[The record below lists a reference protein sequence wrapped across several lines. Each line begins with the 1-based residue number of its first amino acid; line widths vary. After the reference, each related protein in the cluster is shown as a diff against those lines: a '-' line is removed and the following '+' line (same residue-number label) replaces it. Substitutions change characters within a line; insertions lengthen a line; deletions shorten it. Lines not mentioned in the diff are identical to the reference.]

1 MPNAETERNGHERG
15 WCAARIGTDC
25 SPPHIWHLATPP
37 NERNN
42 EFFLLKGFT
51 STYLKETR
59 FSFHAHFSW
68 GPPPL
73 GVIPEK
79 RPPLACRP
87 QPSLA
92 RAPQTESMATGLA
105 RDEIANDS
113 RTGAVGRERFANGRE
128 RARRGANG
136 RVGARTGA
144 SGRERARRGANG
156 ASGRQLLLEVHE
168 SAALFTAGDL
178 PFLK

>member
-1 MPNAETERNGHERG
+1 MLTPFQLPSFSYGFMPNAETERNGHEGG
-15 WCAARIGTDC
+15 WCSARIGTDC
-25 SPPHIWHLATPP
+25 SPPHIWHLATPL

-59 FSFHAHFSW
+59 FSFRAHFSW
-68 GPPPL
+68 GPPSL

-79 RPPLACRP
+79 RRPLACRP
-87 QPSLA
+87 QPPLA
-92 RAPQTESMATGLA
+92 RAPANRIHGDRLA
-105 RDEIANDS
+105 RDEIANGS

-128 RARRGANG
+128 RERRGANG
-136 RVGARTGA
+136 T
-144 SGRERARRGANG
+144 
-156 ASGRQLLLEVHE
+156 SGRQLLLEVHE

-178 PFLK
+178 SLLK

>member
-1 MPNAETERNGHERG
+1 MLTPFQLPSFSYGFMPNAETERNGHEG
-15 WCAARIGTDC
+15 QCAARIGTDC
-25 SPPHIWHLATPP
+25 SPPHVWHLATPL
-37 NERNN
+37 NERNS
-42 EFFLLKGFT
+42 EFFLLKGFN

-59 FSFHAHFSW
+59 FSFRAHFSW

-92 RAPQTESMATGLA
+92 RAP
-105 RDEIANDS
+105 AN
-113 RTGAVGRERFANGRE
+113 RIHGERPCTRRNRERFANGRGRARTIRE
-128 RARRGANG
+128 RERRGANG
-136 RVGARTGA
+136 T
-144 SGRERARRGANG
+144 
-156 ASGRQLLLEVHE
+156 SGRQLLLEVHE

-178 PFLK
+178 SLLK

>member
-1 MPNAETERNGHERG
+1 MLTPFQLPSFSYGIMPNAETERNGHEG
-15 WCAARIGTDC
+15 QCAARIGTDC
-25 SPPHIWHLATPP
+25 SPPHVWHLATPL

-73 GVIPEK
+73 GAIPENGHPQLAGPN
-79 RPPLACRP
+79 RPSPVRP
-87 QPSLA
+87 Q
-92 RAPQTESMATGLA
+92 TKSMATGLA
-105 RDEIANDS
+105 RDEIANGS

-128 RARRGANG
+128 RFANG
-136 RVGARTGA
+136 RGRARTI
-144 SGRERARRGANG
+144 RERDARPK
-156 ASGRQLLLEVHE
+156 
-168 SAALFTAGDL
+168 TT
-178 PFLK
+178 P

>member
-1 MPNAETERNGHERG
+1 MLTPFQLPSFSYGFMPNAETERNGHEG
-15 WCAARIGTDC
+15 QCAARIGTDC
-25 SPPHIWHLATPP
+25 SPPHVWHLATPL

-73 GVIPEK
+73 GVIPENGHPQLAGPN
-79 RPPLACRP
+79 RPSPVRP
-87 QPSLA
+87 Q
-92 RAPQTESMATGLA
+92 TKSMATGLA
-105 RDEIANDS
+105 RDEIANGS
-113 RTGAVGRERFANGRE
+113 RAGAVGRERFANG
-128 RARRGANG
+128 
-136 RVGARTGA
+136 T
-144 SGRERARRGANG
+144 SGRK
-156 ASGRQLLLEVHE
+156 LLLEVHE

-178 PFLK
+178 SLLK

>member
-1 MPNAETERNGHERG
+1 MRG
-15 WCAARIGTDC
+15 GRCAARIGTDC
-25 SPPHIWHLATPP
+25 SPPYVWHLATPL

-73 GVIPEK
+73 GAIPENGHPQLAGPN
-79 RPPLACRP
+79 RPSPVRP
-87 QPSLA
+87 Q
-92 RAPQTESMATGLA
+92 TKSMATGLA

-113 RTGAVGRERFANGRE
+113 RTGAVGRERFANGTPDRK
-128 RARRGANG
+128 
-136 RVGARTGA
+136 
-144 SGRERARRGANG
+144 
-156 ASGRQLLLEVHE
+156 LLLEVHE

-178 PFLK
+178 SLLK

>member
-1 MPNAETERNGHERG
+1 MLTPFQLPSFSYGFMPNAETERNGHEG
-15 WCAARIGTDC
+15 QCAARIGTDC
-25 SPPHIWHLATPP
+25 SPPHVWHLATPL

-73 GVIPEK
+73 GVIPENGHPQLAGPN
-79 RPPLACRP
+79 RPSPVRP
-87 QPSLA
+87 Q
-92 RAPQTESMATGLA
+92 TKSMATGLA
-105 RDEIANDS
+105 RDEIANGS
-113 RTGAVGRERFANGRE
+113 RTGAVGRERFANGTPDRK
-128 RARRGANG
+128 
-136 RVGARTGA
+136 
-144 SGRERARRGANG
+144 
-156 ASGRQLLLEVHE
+156 LLLEAHE

-178 PFLK
+178 SLLK